1 MVILPDAFAWSFVA
15 TLGRDAALDANYET
29 LCAPRQELWNDYK
42 QSAEQLA
49 EFNNLNKSR
58 AATCCG

>member
-1 MVILPDAFAWSFVA
+1 MVILPDAFAWGFVA
-15 TLGRDAALDANYET
+15 TLGRDAALDTNYET

-49 EFNNLNKSR
+49 DFNNL
-58 AATCCG
+58 